1 MLLLMGVFIIEYIFA
16 NFLSLLAQID
26 PGGDP
31 ETPIVESIALLVS
44 AGFYLGIKAFK
55 KNNNGKH

>member
-1 MLLLMGVFIIEYIFA
+1 MGLLLQFISVNIFGI
-16 NFLSLLAQID
+16 LLQID

-55 KNNNGKH
+55 KDKNGKQ